1 MYRAESKRNVKK
13 GLVGIMTEL
22 RSVQTREEGIQLS
35 DRERK

>member
-13 GLVGIMTEL
+13 ILVNMMMKM
-22 RSVQTREEGIQLS
+22 RSIQTREEGIEHS